1 MNEAQIL
8 LKKHFGYEN
17 FRPGQE
23 KIISHILNGEDCL
36 GIMPTG
42 AGKSICYQIPA
53 LIFSGVTIVISP
65 LISLMK
71 DQVDA
76 LNEVGIPAT
85 FINSTLSNSEYSQT
99 IENIVHNVYKIIYV
113 APERLNS
120 DTFINLLNNIDI
132 SMISIDEAH
141 CVSQWGH
148 DFRPSYRE
156 IANVILNLKKR
167 PIVSA
172 FTATATQIVKD
183 DIINLL
189 HLSNPFTLTTG
200 FDRANLNFS
209 VEIPENKNDFIIDF
223 LKNNS
228 DISGIIYCLTRKTVD
243 SLFDKLSSLGYSVC
257 KYHGG
262 MSEKARTQSQNDFT
276 YDRNSIMI
284 ATNAFGMG
292 IDKSNIRYVIHY
304 NMPKDLESYYQE
316 AGRAGRDG
324 DNAKCIL
331 LFSRADIV
339 TNKFLI
345 EQTSSDTNHKV
356 EYDKLNDMID
366 YCNTDKCLRK
376 YILEYFGENP
386 EFKNCNNCSNCLSQ
400 IEMTDITEDSKKILS
415 CIKRMRERFGSGLVT
430 DVLKGTKSAKIKTLG
445 FDNLSTYGIM
455 SDYSKDTI
463 KDLIYYLITEGY
475 INSVGDKYPILV
487 LDKSAENVLFHDKKV
502 FIKRKIEKILPKSTL
517 QDEKFELDYD
527 KVLFGIL
534 KELRM
539 EIAQLNNIPPFIV
552 FTDVSLKEMSTYFP
566 INVENMLK
574 ITGVGVSK
582 LEKYGKIFIDTIS
595 KYVEENNIKIPEK
608 LDNITSKASSSSAF
622 DKSQTEVKNETK
634 KPKED
639 TKIITCNL
647 YKEGKVVT
655 TSVYTVFSD
664 GTIDLKTTFLPQ
676 GVLPEI
682 PRLGIAFCLAPAY
695 DTFTWY
701 GRGPQDNYPDRKT
714 SAMIGLWKGSV
725 AEQYVHYPRPQDSG
739 NKEEV
744 HYLTL
749 TDKQNKGIRV
759 DAVENAFSA
768 SALHYTVQ
776 DIYEETHDC
785 NLKPRAEIIL
795 SMDAAVLGLGNSS
808 CGPGVLKKYAIEKK
822 EHTLHIRISSKQ

>member
-1 MNEAQIL
+1 MDQAQTL
-8 LKKHFGYEN
+8 LKKFFGYEN

-23 KIISHILNGEDCL
+23 KIISHILAGEDCL

-76 LNEVGIPAT
+76 LNEVGIPST
-85 FINSTLSNSEYSQT
+85 FINSSLTSSEYVQT

-120 DTFINLLNNIDI
+120 ETFINLLNTIDI

-167 PIVSA
+167 PVVSA

-183 DIINLL
+183 DIISLL

-200 FDRANLNFS
+200 FDRKNLNFS
-209 VEIPENKNDFIIDF
+209 VETLENKNNFIIDF

-228 DISGIIYCLTRKTVD
+228 DTSGIIYCLTRKTVD
-243 SLFDKLSSLGYSVC
+243 SLFDNLSSLGYSVC

-262 MSEKARTQSQNDFT
+262 MSEKDRTQSQNDFT
-276 YDRNSIMI
+276 YDRSLVMI

-345 EQTSSDTNHKV
+345 EQSSSDMNHRV
-356 EYDKLNDMID
+356 EYDKLNSMID

-386 EFKNCNNCSNCLSQ
+386 DFENCNNCSNCLSQ
-400 IEMTDITEDSKKILS
+400 LETTDVTQDSKKILS
-415 CIKRMRERFGSGLVT
+415 CIKRMHERFGSGLVT
-430 DVLKGTKSAKIKTLG
+430 DVLKGSKSSKIKALG
-445 FDNLSTYGIM
+445 FDTLSTYGIM
-455 SDYSKDTI
+455 NEYSKDTI
-463 KDLIYYLITEGY
+463 KDLIFFLITEGY

-487 LDKSAENVLFHDKKV
+487 LNKSAEDVLFHNKNV
-502 FIKRKIEKILPKSTL
+502 FIKRRIEKILPKSTL
-517 QDEKFELDYD
+517 SNEKLQLDYD
-527 KVLFGIL
+527 TTLFGIL

-539 EIAQLNNIPPFIV
+539 KIAQLNNIPPFIV
-552 FTDVSLKEMSTYFP
+552 FADVSLKEMSTYYP
-566 INVENMLK
+566 TNVENMLK
-574 ITGVGVSK
+574 ITGVGASK

-595 KYVEENNIKIPEK
+595 KYVYENNIKIHQENEVTNLK
-608 LDNITSKASSSSAF
+608 TSSTHSS
-622 DKSQTEVKNETK
+622 DKNKI
-634 KPKED
+634 PKED
-639 TKIITCNL
+639 TKVVTFNL
-647 YKEGKVVT
+647 YNSGK
-655 TSVYTVFSD
+655 
-664 GTIDLKTTFLPQ
+664 TIDEICNIRGLTKQTIENHLLKCYEADFDVDLEKNVQTQFKDDILNAIN
-676 GVLPEI
+676 LI
-682 PRLGIAFCLAPAY
+682 GIE
-695 DTFTWY
+695 
-701 GRGPQDNYPDRKT
+701 K
-714 SAMIGLWKGSV
+714 
-725 AEQYVHYPRPQDSG
+725 
-739 NKEEV
+739 
-744 HYLTL
+744 
-749 TDKQNKGIRV
+749 
-759 DAVENAFSA
+759 
-768 SALHYTVQ
+768 
-776 DIYEETHDC
+776 
-785 NLKPRAEIIL
+785 LKP
-795 SMDAAVLGLGNSS
+795 
-808 CGPGVLKKYAIEKK
+808 LKEALPSQVTYFDINYYVIQYKK
-822 EHTLHIRISSKQ
+822 NKHD